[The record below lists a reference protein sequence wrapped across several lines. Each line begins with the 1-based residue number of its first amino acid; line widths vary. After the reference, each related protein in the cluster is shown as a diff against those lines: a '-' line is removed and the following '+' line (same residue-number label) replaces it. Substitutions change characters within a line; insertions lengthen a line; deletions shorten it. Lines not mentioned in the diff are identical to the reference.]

1 MFGSEG
7 GGDAG
12 ISEFDLIICNAHSSF
27 LCSSSH
33 SLLIKLVHHLDFFG
47 EGYSD
52 IILDI
57 IQFFV
62 KVSFFF
68 FPLLLFFH
76 DFTDV
81 GCTYD
86 CYSHVCVSQSS
97 YVVGAISGIYYSSL
111 ELFEIFDDDFFVMGG
126 GSWEDGDIGVELVR
140 EIFGGGSG

>member
-1 MFGSEG
+1 MFGGEG

-12 ISEFDLIICNAHSSF
+12 VSEFDLIIGYAHSSF

-33 SLLIKLVHHLDFFG
+33 SLLIKLSHHLYFFG
-47 EGYSD
+47 DGYTD
-52 IILDI
+52 IVFDI

-68 FPLLLFFH
+68 FPLLLFLH

-97 YVVGAISGIYYSSL
+97 YVVGSISSIDYSSL

-126 GSWEDGDIGVELVR
+126 GSRKDGDIGVELVR